1 MQLSGRSPVDMRA
14 WGSATNPAIVLLHGL
29 YGKATDWIPIAQLLE
44 SSYRVLAFCLPC
56 HADGMVDEA
65 PTLVSMAARIAEGL
79 LAGGVERCV
88 VVGHSLGGRVAMQ
101 LAMDYPALVEAV
113 VSIDAPPPTF
123 SMPRVESMMQERIAR
138 LGVAWKNQAGCDRL
152 AMRRF
157 MLESYQRGCYGS
169 EPARVDFP
177 NDCPRELPVPVAD
190 FILRSYVQGPE
201 GWRWQLYWPGIST
214 LVLNGIGY
222 RERLPFVQPLL
233 LLKGGASPYCTGV
246 TEELLRSRGV
256 AEHCRV
262 VQFAGEGHFLHIH
275 RRGEVVELLKT
286 LLPWEA
292 SRVT

>member
-138 LGVAWKNQAGCDRL
+138 LGVAWKTQAGCDRL

-214 LVLNGIGY
+214 LILNGIGY

>member
-1 MQLSGRSPVDMRA
+1 MLKKAMQLSGRSPVDMRA

-56 HADGMVDEA
+56 HADGMVDDA
-65 PTLVSMAARIAEGL
+65 PTLVSMAARIAEGVL
-79 LAGGVERCV
+79 SGGVERCV
-88 VVGHSLGGRVAMQ
+88 AVGHSLGGRVAMQ
-101 LAMDYPALVEAV
+101 LAMDYPALVAAV

-138 LGVAWKNQAGCDRL
+138 LGVAWKTQAGCDRL

-262 VQFAGEGHFLHIH
+262 VEFVGEGHFLHIH

-286 LLPWEA
+286 LL
-292 SRVT
+292 

>member
-56 HADGMVDEA
+56 HADGMVDDA
-65 PTLVSMAARIAEGL
+65 PTLVSMAARIAEGVL
-79 LAGGVERCV
+79 SGGVERCV

-101 LAMDYPALVEAV
+101 LAMDYPGLVAAV

-138 LGVAWKNQAGCDRL
+138 LAAAWQSQAGCGRL
-152 AMRRF
+152 AMKLF
-157 MLESYQRGCYGS
+157 MLKSYQCRCYEG
-169 EPARVDFP
+169 EPARIDFP
-177 NDCPRELPVPVAD
+177 EHCPSELPEAVAD
-190 FILRSYVQGPE
+190 FILRSYVQGQE
-201 GWRWQLYWPGIST
+201 GWRWLLYWPGIST
-214 LVLNGIGY
+214 LILNGIGY

-233 LLKGGASPYCTGV
+233 LLKGGASSYCTGV

-275 RRGEVVELLKT
+275 RRGEMVELLKT

>member
-1 MQLSGRSPVDMRA
+1 MQLLGRYPADIRA
-14 WGSATNPAIVLLHGL
+14 WGRTTNPAIVLLHGL

-56 HADGMVDEA
+56 HADGMVDGV
-65 PTLVSMAARIAEGL
+65 PTLVSLAAHIAEGVL
-79 LAGGVERCV
+79 SGGVERCV

-101 LAMDYPALVEAV
+101 LAMDYPELVAAV

-123 SMPRVESMMQERIAR
+123 SMPQVESMMQERIAR
-138 LGVAWKNQAGCDRL
+138 LAAAWQSQAGCGRL
-152 AMRRF
+152 AMKLF
-157 MLESYQRGCYGS
+157 MLESYRCGSCGC
-169 EPARVDFP
+169 EPARVDSP
-177 NDCPRELPVPVAD
+177 EDCPGELPEAVAD
-190 FILRSYVQGPE
+190 FILRSYVQAQE
-201 GWRWQLYWPGIST
+201 GWRWQLYWPGVSS

-246 TEELLRSRGV
+246 TEELLRSLGV

-275 RRGEVVELLKT
+275 RRGEVVALLKT
-286 LLPWEA
+286 LLPSGA
-292 SRVT
+292 S

>member
-1 MQLSGRSPVDMRA
+1 MQLLGRYSADIRA
-14 WGSATNPAIVLLHGL
+14 WGRTTNPAIVLLHGL

-56 HADGMVDEA
+56 HADGMVDDA
-65 PTLVSMAARIAEGL
+65 PTLVSMAARIAEGGL
-79 LAGGVERCV
+79 SGGVERCV

-101 LAMDYPALVEAV
+101 LAMDYPELVAAV

-123 SMPRVESMMQERIAR
+123 RMPRVESMMHERIAR
-138 LGVAWKNQAGCDRL
+138 LVAAWQAQAGCDRL
-152 AMRRF
+152 AMKLF
-157 MLESYQRGCYGS
+157 MLESYRCGSCGC
-169 EPARVDFP
+169 EPARVDSP
-177 NDCPRELPVPVAD
+177 EDCPGELPEAVAD
-190 FILRSYVQGPE
+190 FILRSYVQGQQ
-201 GWRWQLYWPGIST
+201 GWRWLLYWPGVSS
-214 LVLNGIGY
+214 LVLDGIGY
-222 RERLPFVQPLL
+222 REQLPFVQPLL
-233 LLKGGASPYCTGV
+233 QLKGGASPYCTGV

-275 RRGEVVELLKT
+275 RRGEMVELLKT

>member
-56 HADGMVDEA
+56 HADGMVDDA
-65 PTLVSMAARIAEGL
+65 PTLVSMAARIAEGVL
-79 LAGGVERCV
+79 SGGVERCV
-88 VVGHSLGGRVAMQ
+88 AVGHSLGGRVAMQ
-101 LAMDYPALVEAV
+101 LAMDYPALVAAV

-138 LGVAWKNQAGCDRL
+138 LGVAWKTQAGCDRL

-262 VQFAGEGHFLHIH
+262 VEFVGEGHFLHIH

-286 LLPWEA
+286 LL
-292 SRVT
+292 

>member
-1 MQLSGRSPVDMRA
+1 MLKKAMQLSGRSPVDMRA

-138 LGVAWKNQAGCDRL
+138 LGVAWKTQAGCDRL

-262 VQFAGEGHFLHIH
+262 VEFVGEGHFLHIH

-286 LLPWEA
+286 LL
-292 SRVT
+292 

>member
-1 MQLSGRSPVDMRA
+1 MRA

>member
-1 MQLSGRSPVDMRA
+1 MLKKAMQLSGRSPVDMRA

-138 LGVAWKNQAGCDRL
+138 LGVAWKTQAGCDRL

-214 LVLNGIGY
+214 LVLNGTGY
-222 RERLPFVQPLL
+222 RERLPFVQPLR

-262 VQFAGEGHFLHIH
+262 VEFVGEGHFLHIH

-286 LLPWEA
+286 LL
-292 SRVT
+292 

>member
-138 LGVAWKNQAGCDRL
+138 LGVAWKTQAGCDRL

-262 VQFAGEGHFLHIH
+262 VEFVGEGHFLHIH

-286 LLPWEA
+286 LL
-292 SRVT
+292 

>member
-1 MQLSGRSPVDMRA
+1 
-14 WGSATNPAIVLLHGL
+14 
-29 YGKATDWIPIAQLLE
+29 
-44 SSYRVLAFCLPC
+44 
-56 HADGMVDEA
+56 
-65 PTLVSMAARIAEGL
+65 MAARIAEGVL
-79 LAGGVERCV
+79 SGGVERCV
-88 VVGHSLGGRVAMQ
+88 AVGHSLGGRVAMQ
-101 LAMDYPALVEAV
+101 LAMDYPALVAAV

-138 LGVAWKNQAGCDRL
+138 LGVAWKTQAGCDRL

-262 VQFAGEGHFLHIH
+262 VEFVGEGHFLHIH

-286 LLPWEA
+286 LL
-292 SRVT
+292 

>member
-14 WGSATNPAIVLLHGL
+14 WGSATNPAVVLLHGL

-138 LGVAWKNQAGCDRL
+138 LGVAWKTQAGCDRL

-262 VQFAGEGHFLHIH
+262 VEFVGEGHFLHIH
-275 RRGEVVELLKT
+275 RRGEIVELLKT
-286 LLPWEA
+286 LL
-292 SRVT
+292 

>member
-44 SSYRVLAFCLPC
+44 SSYRVLALCLPC
-56 HADGMVDEA
+56 HADGMVDDA
-65 PTLVSMAARIAEGL
+65 PTLVSMAARIAEGVL
-79 LAGGVERCV
+79 SGGVERCV
-88 VVGHSLGGRVAMQ
+88 AVGHSLGGRVAMQ

-138 LGVAWKNQAGCDRL
+138 LGVAWKTQAGCDRL

-190 FILRSYVQGPE
+190 FILRSYVQGQE
-201 GWRWQLYWPGIST
+201 GWRWLLYWPGIST
-214 LVLNGIGY
+214 LILNGIGY